1 MQVIETMKLMIFGG
15 LQIGRVWIAF
25 FASAVSTNLSS
36 FTTDSS
42 RELDV
47 FRYDCKSL
55 GIDRAQ
61 NGFFEQ
67 ADQVALTGF
76 LQGHDCC
83 ALESQISLKNLS
95 DFTDKSLERQIS
107 DQQLSWLLISS
118 DFSQSDCSWSVSVR
132 FFQTTSWGS
141 ALAGCLRCQLL
152 SGSFTTSTLSCSL
165 LRSCHLSSSSSR
177 LLVLVVCRI
186 LRVIINLPLLLA

>member
-1 MQVIETMKLMIFGG
+1 M
-15 LQIGRVWIAF
+15 AF
-25 FASAVSTNLSS
+25 KKAGFELFFVSAVSTNLSS

-47 FRYDCKSL
+47 LRHDCNSL
-55 GIDRAQ
+55 GMDRAQ
-61 NGFFEQ
+61 FGVFEQ

-83 ALESQISLKNLS
+83 ALQSQISLEVLS
-95 DFTDKSLERQIS
+95 DFTDKSLERQLS

-132 FFQTTSWGS
+132 FFSHH
-141 ALAGCLRCQLL
+141 QLKER
-152 SGSFTTSTLSCSL
+152 SFLLPSLPVAFGELYHQYSL
-165 LRSCHLSSSSSR
+165 LQFASFVPS
-177 LLVLVVCRI
+177 LVVFFKIVSACGS
-186 LRVIINLPLLLA
+186 

>member
-1 MQVIETMKLMIFGG
+1 MLKLDFENVKK
-15 LQIGRVWIAF
+15 LVAF
-25 FASAVSTNLSS
+25 KKAGFDLFFVSLVSTNLSS

-47 FRYDCKSL
+47 LRHDCNSL
-55 GIDRAQ
+55 GMDRAQ
-61 NGFFEQ
+61 VGVFEQ

-76 LQGHDCC
+76 LQGHNCC
-83 ALESQISLKNLS
+83 ALESQISLEVLS
-95 DFTDKSLERQIS
+95 DFTDKTLERQLS

-132 FFQTTSWGS
+132 FFHTTSWGR
-141 ALAGCLRCQLL
+141 ALSCCLRCQLL

-165 LRSCHLSSSSSR
+165 LRSCHLSLSSSR

-186 LRVIINLPLLLA
+186 LRVIINLSFLLA

>member
-1 MQVIETMKLMIFGG
+1 M
-15 LQIGRVWIAF
+15 AF
-25 FASAVSTNLSS
+25 KKAGFELFIVSAVSTNLSS
-36 FTTDSS
+36 FTTDLS

-47 FRYDCKSL
+47 LSHDCNSL
-55 GIDRAQ
+55 GMDRAQ
-61 NGFFEQ
+61 VGVFEK

-83 ALESQISLKNLS
+83 ALETHISLGVLS
-95 DFTDKSLERQIS
+95 DFTDKTLERQLS
-107 DQQLSWLLISS
+107 DKQLSWLLISS

-132 FFQTTSWGS
+132 FFHTTSSGS
-141 ALAGCLRCQLL
+141 ALSCCLRCQLL

-177 LLVLVVCRI
+177 LLLLVVCRI
-186 LRVIINLPLLLA
+186 LRVILNFSFLPA

>member
-1 MQVIETMKLMIFGG
+1 MQVIERMKLMTFSG
-15 LQIGRVWIAF
+15 LYKGRVGSVF
-25 FASAVSTNLSS
+25 CFCCEHKLKLVHHG
-36 FTTDSS
+36 FV
-42 RELDV
+42 LDV
-47 FRYDCKSL
+47 LRHDCNSL
-55 GIDRAQ
+55 GMDGAQ
-61 NGFFEQ
+61 VGVFEH

-83 ALESQISLKNLS
+83 ALESQISLEVLS
-95 DFTDKSLERQIS
+95 DFTDKTLERQLS

-141 ALAGCLRCQLL
+141 ALACCLRCQLL

-186 LRVIINLPLLLA
+186 LRVIINLSFLLA